1 MSDIKR
7 QDTFCRT
14 CSDLPLGMRPSR
26 ERLQRKVTDVNC
38 ILVCS
43 STDCCGGRTISTL
56 ALLASRLD
64 ISVIWSAWKMRFLD
78 VPRPWHRDVRQALRS
93 ADDWVS
99 FDSHNPRKKRPSSD
113 APQLIPL
120 TSEAPKTSKSS

>member
-1 MSDIKR
+1 MLIAFWSVLPIAAVAGPFLLSRYLRQARHKR
-7 QDTFCRT
+7 Y
-14 CSDLPLGMRPSR
+14 L
-26 ERLQRKVTDVNC
+26 ERLED
-38 ILVCS
+38 
-43 STDCCGGRTISTL
+43 
-56 ALLASRLD
+56 ALS
-64 ISVIWSAWKMRFLD
+64 FD